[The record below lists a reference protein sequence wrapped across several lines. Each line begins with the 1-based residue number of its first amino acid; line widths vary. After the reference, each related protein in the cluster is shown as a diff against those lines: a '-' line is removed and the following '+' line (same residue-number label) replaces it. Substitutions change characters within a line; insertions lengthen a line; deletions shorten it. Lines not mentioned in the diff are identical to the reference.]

1 MAADLVFFYMH
12 ITSLMTSLSCKK
24 FKRMFTLKRGH
35 KGQLYAYKRILNR
48 RPFFNKVYAF
58 TDQR

>member
-12 ITSLMTSLSCKK
+12 ITSLMTSFSCKK

-35 KGQLYAYKRILNR
+35 KGQFKCIQKNIKSAAIYG
-48 RPFFNKVYAF
+48 
-58 TDQR
+58 